1 MHIDT
6 LKSIALNT
14 LDDMKAKDITVL
26 DVRDKT
32 SVTDWMVLATGTSNR
47 HISAVAER
55 VEQAAKE
62 ANARP
67 YGSEGRASSDWV
79 LIDMGDMVV
88 HIMTEHARQFYD
100 LERLWGEP
108 NPSSEHAS
116 QV

>member
-32 SVTDWMVLATGTSNR
+32 SVTDWMILATGTSNR

-62 ANARP
+62 ASARP

-108 NPSSEHAS
+108 TPNSEHAS
-116 QV
+116 